1 MHARHPDHA
10 ARPRRRRHPRARPR
24 PQPGH
29 RNRRRPHGRARHG
42 RALEYERELLAERTR
57 EGLAH
62 ARAQGRTGGRRPS
75 LTPQQV
81 EAITAT
87 LAAGMSIRDVAT
99 MHGVSERTIS
109 RVRAGIYGQSKRPQ
123 T

>member
-1 MHARHPDHA
+1 MNLSKYALIA
-10 ARPRRRRHPRARPR
+10 A
-24 PQPGH
+24 
-29 RNRRRPHGRARHG
+29 
-42 RALEYERELLAERTR
+42 LLLGSSAAMAEGGAERTR